1 MKKKLVVIAIA
12 LSMAANIS
20 APVIVRAEQK
30 QTENI
35 EVEREAIP
43 ESDYKKSEITVLNAG
58 NMSISQ
64 NGIDLIKSFE
74 GCRLE
79 AYKALST
86 EQYYTIGWGH
96 YGPDVTAGM
105 KITQAQADAML
116 EEDLKVYVSY
126 VNTFLNKYDITINQN
141 QFDALCSFTYN
152 LGNVWNSSKYP
163 TFQLKTYLINGV
175 NNYSDSEIRT
185 AFTNWNKSGGNVVAG
200 LTKRRNAEAD
210 LFLSSGLSNVCN
222 CSSVYAGNYTCTT
235 SSLPLTIRS
244 GHGSNYSKV
253 GSIPSG
259 ATVYVSKASG
269 TGAGNWA
276 HVEYNGVSG
285 YASMEY
291 LEKQDTGKDP
301 HGVVDSASGGFHSVN
316 VAGWAIDEDDYNT
329 ALQIHIYLDGQ
340 GIGIITADQYRPD
353 VNNVYGCG
361 DYHGYDAHI
370 EVYAINIGGGKNT
383 LIGEAKVNIS
393 KDTEAPV
400 ISDYKV
406 TDVTTTGYTVSC
418 TVTDNF
424 GVDRVQF
431 PTWTQKDGQDDIIQ
445 DWGTNAAASGARNGD
460 TYTYQVNI
468 ADHNNE
474 SGLYNTH
481 IYAYDKY
488 GNSSTVSINSI
499 EVPTTPDVSEE
510 TYTLTYDANGGEDA
524 PEKETGEQDNTL
536 KISEDTPIRRGYEF
550 IGWSMDKD
558 AKTAEYQA
566 GDEIKLKE
574 DTTLYAVWEKIAEA
588 GTCGKNL
595 SWEINK
601 QGVLTIYGDG
611 AMQNYTY
618 KSEMPWYRYLSKIK
632 SVVIEKGVTTIGD
645 YAFYGMTDTT
655 NITIPEGVK
664 TIGAYAFKNSAKL
677 EQVELPS
684 TLTRLGE
691 SAFYGCT
698 SLKKIAIPEGMY
710 TVWSY
715 TFKNCT
721 SLEEVT
727 LPDSLIKID
736 EAAFYGC
743 TSLKKITIP
752 DDVSI
757 IGVYCFKNCSA
768 LSEINLPENLPKIR
782 EASFYG
788 TAVTEMTI
796 PDSVTSIGAYAFK
809 NCGKLEKIHLSK
821 ELKTIGDSAF
831 YACDN
836 LTKLSLPQ
844 NVEEI
849 DDYAFR
855 KCEGIQVVTFPDT
868 LKKIGESAFYGCSGL
883 SELVL
888 PDEVAEIGAYAF
900 KNCSNIYTVT
910 LPETLNVLEDSV
922 FYGCSRITS
931 IGIPES
937 INTIGNYAF
946 SRCTEL
952 STVYFNGAAP
962 TIADYA
968 FAKVNATVM
977 YPGDESWTE
986 DILQNYGGTLTWKST
1001 ATETEHDF
1009 SIRIDHKDSTC
1020 TEAGYDVYKC
1030 ANCDETETIELD
1042 VDPENHVYSETDRD
1056 LQYIYYTCEQCGEIK
1071 QEFNDQEYTIDLGN
1085 GETTTVVGH
1094 YDLEMR
1100 QEILDICNEKRVRF
1114 GYEPLTLVELDSPL
1128 QDAANIRGY
1137 EIAYQYSH
1145 TRPNGER
1152 AIVSFYDYAYCDA
1165 ENIAGGQETAAEVCH
1180 DWFASDSHNTAI
1192 MDNSYRTIGISVF
1205 VEKVDEEEW
1214 GVPYINEFV
1223 QLFSR
1228 NS

>member
-1 MKKKLVVIAIA
+1 MKRKLVVIAIS
-12 LSMAANIS
+12 LSMAANIFT
-20 APVIVRAEQK
+20 PIIVRAEQK

-43 ESDYKKSEITVLNAG
+43 ESDYKKSEIAVLNAG

-105 KITQAQADAML
+105 KITQEQADAML
-116 EEDLKVYVSY
+116 E
-126 VNTFLNKYDITINQN
+126 
-141 QFDALCSFTYN
+141 
-152 LGNVWNSSKYP
+152 
-163 TFQLKTYLINGV
+163 
-175 NNYSDSEIRT
+175 
-185 AFTNWNKSGGNVVAG
+185 
-200 LTKRRNAEAD
+200 
-210 LFLSSGLSNVCN
+210 
-222 CSSVYAGNYTCTT
+222 
-235 SSLPLTIRS
+235 
-244 GHGSNYSKV
+244 
-253 GSIPSG
+253 
-259 ATVYVSKASG
+259 
-269 TGAGNWA
+269 
-276 HVEYNGVSG
+276 
-285 YASMEY
+285 
-291 LEKQDTGKDP
+291 
-301 HGVVDSASGGFHSVN
+301 
-316 VAGWAIDEDDYNT
+316 
-329 ALQIHIYLDGQ
+329 
-340 GIGIITADQYRPD
+340 
-353 VNNVYGCG
+353 
-361 DYHGYDAHI
+361 
-370 EVYAINIGGGKNT
+370 
-383 LIGEAKVNIS
+383 
-393 KDTEAPV
+393 
-400 ISDYKV
+400 
-406 TDVTTTGYTVSC
+406 
-418 TVTDNF
+418 
-424 GVDRVQF
+424 
-431 PTWTQKDGQDDIIQ
+431 
-445 DWGTNAAASGARNGD
+445 
-460 TYTYQVNI
+460 
-468 ADHNNE
+468 
-474 SGLYNTH
+474 
-481 IYAYDKY
+481 
-488 GNSSTVSINSI
+488 
-499 EVPTTPDVSEE
+499 SEE
-510 TYTLTYDANGGEDA
+510 IYTLTYDANGGDDA

-550 IGWSMDKD
+550 IGWSTDKD

-618 KSEMPWYRYLSKIK
+618 KSEMPWYKYLSKIK

-664 TIGAYAFKNSAKL
+664 TIGAYAFKNSTKL

-684 TLTRLGE
+684 TLTRFGE

-727 LPDSLIKID
+727 LPESLIKID

-900 KNCSNIYTVT
+900 KNCSNIYTVA

-931 IGIPES
+931 IDIPES
-937 INTIGNYAF
+937 INTIGNYTF

-952 STVYFNGAAP
+952 STVCFKGTAP
-962 TIADYA
+962 TIAEYA
-968 FAKVNATVM
+968 FAKVNATVI
-977 YPGDESWTE
+977 YPGDESWTK
-986 DILQNYGGTLTWKST
+986 DMLQNYGGTLTWKST
-1001 ATETEHDF
+1001 IAETEHDF
-1009 SIRIDHKDSTC
+1009 SIIIDHKDSTC

-1030 ANCDETETIELD
+1030 ANCDETETIELE
-1042 VDPENHVYSETDRD
+1042 VESENHVYSETDRD
-1056 LQYIYYTCEQCGEIK
+1056 LQYIYYTCEQCGETK

-1152 AIVSFYDYAYCDA
+1152 AIDSFAYAHCNS
-1165 ENIAGGQETAAEVCH
+1165 ENIAGGQETAEEVCH
-1180 DWFASDSHNTAI
+1180 DWFASSDHNDAI
-1192 MDNSYRTIGISVF
+1192 MKPGYKYIAISVF
-1205 VEKVDEEEW
+1205 AEKVDEDEW

-1223 QLFSR
+1223 QLFAISQ
-1228 NS
+1228 